1 MWHNAVHYLQ
11 CLYFSCVDMQA
22 VTFRTNKEELKMAR
36 GQQKIQSQQKAQ
48 AKTAAAKKQ
57 AGHNLKDQ
65 KKAAAAALNF
75 NCSVCKVSSVIF
87 DKLF

>member
-1 MWHNAVHYLQ
+1 MMVVIGAEIDWWVVV
-11 CLYFSCVDMQA
+11 YFS
-22 VTFRTNKEELKMAR
+22 NKMAR

-65 KKAAAAALNF
+65 KKAAAAALSF
-75 NCSVCKVSSVIF
+75 NCEVCKVN
-87 DKLF
+87 L